1 MQFAVSGRSQSI
13 IKVIGV
19 GGGGSNAVTTMYKRG
34 IRGVDF
40 FVCNTDLQALE
51 RNTIPNKVRLGAE
64 LTGGLGC
71 GAKPEIGRASAQE
84 SEQEIRRILADGAK
98 MVFIT
103 AGMGGG
109 TGTGAAPVI
118 AAIAR
123 EMGVLSVGIVTT
135 PFEFEGTWR
144 ARIAQ
149 EGLAELERQVDS
161 LLVINNENLMQICPK
176 NIKQRDAYLMADKV
190 LCDAAKGI
198 AEIITVEGYV
208 NVDFNDV
215 ETIMRGSG
223 TAIMGS
229 ATFSGE
235 NRAQLAVEEA
245 LNSPLLDH
253 IDIKGATGILLNISA
268 SEESLTLDET
278 KVIGNYVREAA
289 GSEARLIYGHV
300 YNEEQGDELTVTV
313 IATGFKRAA
322 RHEPPVVRT
331 LDQVQRGGVRP
342 VQAALPLDRAGER
355 QPTPAAAP
363 MGGAGMGYDRPRGP
377 VPPPY
382 AAPSYAP
389 AESAPLDERAARV
402 DGREF
407 DYHDPHRLRQL
418 EDEPAYLRRRIM
430 LEQDVMASRPTL
442 SRTSVRADGNGRFQ
456 LRENNAYLF
465 DNVD

>member
-1 MQFAVSGRSQSI
+1 MQFAVNGRSQSI

-51 RNTIPNKVRLGAE
+51 RNPIPNKLRLGTA

-71 GAKPEIGRASAQE
+71 GAKPEIGRASALE
-84 SEQEIRRILADGAK
+84 SEDEIRRVLADGAK

-109 TGTGAAPVI
+109 TGTGGAPVI
-118 AAIAR
+118 ASIAR
-123 EMGVLSVGIVTT
+123 EMGLLTVGIVTT
-135 PFEFEGTWR
+135 PFEFEGEWR
-144 ARIAQ
+144 NRIAI
-149 EGLAELERQVDS
+149 EGLRELEGQVDS

-190 LCDAAKGI
+190 VCDAAKGI

-229 ATFSGE
+229 ASFSGE
-235 NRAQLAVEEA
+235 GRAQLAAEEA

-253 IDIKGATGILLNISA
+253 VDIRGATGILLNITA
-268 SEESLTLDET
+268 SEDSLTLEET
-278 KVIGNYVREAA
+278 KTIGNYVREAA
-289 GSEARLIYGHV
+289 GPDARLIFGQV
-300 YNEEQGDELTVTV
+300 YNDEQGDELTVTV
-313 IATGFKRAA
+313 IATGFRRQAKG
-322 RHEPPVVRT
+322 EKPPVRT

-342 VQAALPLDRAGER
+342 VQAALPLDR
-355 QPTPAAAP
+355 PAAP
-363 MGGAGMGYDRPRGP
+363 DSSVRYGEPERPRAYP
-377 VPPPY
+377 QPPY
-382 AAPSYAP
+382 AAPRYEGPP
-389 AESAPLDERAARV
+389 AGGSLDERAARV

-407 DYHDPHRLRQL
+407 DYHDPQRLRQL
-418 EDEPAYLRRRIM
+418 EDEPAYLRRRM
-430 LEQDVMASRPTL
+430 NLEHDVAPSAGGGRPAL
-442 SRTSVRADGNGRFQ
+442 SRTSVRADGQGRFQ
-456 LRENNAYLF
+456 LKEHNSYLF